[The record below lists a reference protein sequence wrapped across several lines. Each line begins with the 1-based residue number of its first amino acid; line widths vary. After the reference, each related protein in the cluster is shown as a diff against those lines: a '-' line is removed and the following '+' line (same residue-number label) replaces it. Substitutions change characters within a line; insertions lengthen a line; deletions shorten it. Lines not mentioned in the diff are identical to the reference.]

1 MSCQTLN
8 VIFTNLQE
16 LSVTASPKDIEIGLS
31 TYQLRGIMGNRMLIR
46 FVNEVVMVIWSRGK

>member
-31 TYQLRGIMGNRMLIR
+31 TYQL
-46 FVNEVVMVIWSRGK
+46 KK